1 MASEGLP
8 GRRSRDLWRS
18 DRSLNATRSRY
29 RAKAQQE
36 AIALRV
42 FIAISP
48 STSSAA
54 ATSET
59 TAAAACEAATAT
71 GLEAATAAVERALL
85 KIAALHAAGTV
96 LAGSCAIAHAAKGAR
111 RTLSCIGRSPFP
123 QIWTLPGRE
132 LSGTHALPPGWQL
145 SGARALDRRRRAG
158 LSAARSLR
166 SA

>member
-59 TAAAACEAATAT
+59 TAAAAC
-71 GLEAATAAVERALL
+71 EAATAAVERALL